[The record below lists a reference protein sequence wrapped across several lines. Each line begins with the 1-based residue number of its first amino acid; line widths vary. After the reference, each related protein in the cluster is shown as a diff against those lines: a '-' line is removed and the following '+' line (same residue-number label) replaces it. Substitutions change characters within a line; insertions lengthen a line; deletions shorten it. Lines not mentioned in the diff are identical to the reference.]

1 MGKVEKGVGC
11 SITGCADPSERSVGR
26 DQLTGSGL
34 TAGGDGRRVYLCH
47 AHYKVWKKATK
58 KDRDIQRARWG

>member
-1 MGKVEKGVGC
+1 MGKVAKGVTC
-11 SITGCADPSERSVGR
+11 SVTGCKNPGERSVGR

-34 TAGGDGRRVYLCH
+34 TAAGDSRRVYLCH
-47 AHYKVWKKATK
+47 EHYKVWKKATK